1 MTPEA
6 EQIVIDAFAAFGSWL
21 RDQPDEVQDMDIL
34 DQIDLYH
41 AAWCGDDVGKAVRK

>member
-41 AAWCGDDVGKAVRK
+41 AAWCGDAGKAVRE